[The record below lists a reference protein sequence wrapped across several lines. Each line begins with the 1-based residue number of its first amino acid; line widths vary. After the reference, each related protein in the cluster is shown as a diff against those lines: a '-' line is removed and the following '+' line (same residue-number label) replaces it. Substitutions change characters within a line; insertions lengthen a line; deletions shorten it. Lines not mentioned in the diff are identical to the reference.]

1 MLQDSPAFSGFSI
14 DNAAKAK
21 QFYTETLGLEVSEEY
36 GMLWLHLTGG
46 AKVLMYTKPNHTPAS
61 FTVLNFPVKDV
72 DATVDEL
79 TSRGVEF
86 IRYNEPDIETDSKGI
101 ARPPKPGQGPVIAWF
116 TDPAGNII
124 SILEQ

>member
-14 DNAAKAK
+14 DDAVKAR
-21 QFYTETLGLEVSEEY
+21 QFYGETLGLKVSEEY
-36 GMLWLHLTGG
+36 GMVWVHLSGG
-46 AKVLMYTKPNHTPAS
+46 AKVLLYPKPNHTPAD

-72 DATVDEL
+72 EATVDDL
-79 TSRGVEF
+79 TNRGVEF
-86 IRYNEPDIETDSKGI
+86 IRYNEPDIKTDSKGI

-116 TDPAGNII
+116 KDPAGNII